1 MQEENIHG
9 SVEAVFSQ
17 DPMQNFEDPAER
29 NICDS
34 CQ

>member
-1 MQEENIHG
+1 MQKEENNIAQIDAMFPD
-9 SVEAVFSQ
+9 ETQAF
-17 DPMQNFEDPAER
+17 DDPAER

>member
-1 MQEENIHG
+1 MKEENIVDRIAE
-9 SVEAVFSQ
+9 SERSSKMVDV
-17 DPMQNFEDPAER
+17 EDPAER

>member
-1 MQEENIHG
+1 METKEELMG
-9 SVEAVFSQ
+9 EVSAMFPDETQA
-17 DPMQNFEDPAER
+17 FEDPAER